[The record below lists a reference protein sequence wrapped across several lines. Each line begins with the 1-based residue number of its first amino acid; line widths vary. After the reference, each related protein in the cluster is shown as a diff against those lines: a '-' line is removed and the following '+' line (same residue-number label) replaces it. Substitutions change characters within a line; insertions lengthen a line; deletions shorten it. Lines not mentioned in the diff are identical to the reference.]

1 MRDRLPSIHIS
12 VTDAPRFLDEFTR
25 IAETFNSLAVT
36 RRASGNYPVSL
47 RCNDDSPLNNCSA
60 HFMIETGKRIY
71 VAITISSED
80 FSYENYCAAARTIIE
95 PPLVAYNRN
104 GHTRYRMTVT
114 SKESLQPKLKGV
126 SAKLFKAFT
135 ETAISRIFIRR
146 IGGFFMNLCVLAA
159 PSYLRM
165 TLRSC
170 S

>member
-80 FSYENYCAAARTIIE
+80 FSTKIIAQQRGLSSNRLSWRTI
-95 PPLVAYNRN
+95 AM
-104 GHTRYRMTVT
+104 G
-114 SKESLQPKLKGV
+114 
-126 SAKLFKAFT
+126 
-135 ETAISRIFIRR
+135 IRG
-146 IGGFFMNLCVLAA
+146 IG
-159 PSYLRM
+159 
-165 TLRSC
+165 
-170 S
+170 